1 VSQLKP
7 YRRAGTVIAA
17 ASVCWGL
24 GIAMVG
30 NVHAIHDPA
39 VRLSTLE
46 RHRGLWILGQ
56 FLAAAG
62 TAAAPLGFA
71 RFAQQLGRYQQH
83 QSGPV
88 KDSGAGPGPAQKL
101 ATASAAAFLA
111 GSPMF
116 VVTLAGRA
124 ADIERF
130 AYRRGP
136 AWPFLSYAGLQ
147 TFGIG
152 ALGGALLLSPLKGPT
167 ATGAAAS
174 APLFAAILLRY
185 KDLPPFV
192 FYAVELA
199 AGIRLMRY
207 AAGPETASPRIAA
220 PAEAPALQQLRVSPP
235 LRSW

>member
-1 VSQLKP
+1 MSQLKP
-7 YRRAGTVIAA
+7 YRRAGAVITA

-71 RFAQQLGRYQQH
+71 RFAQQLGRAQQH

-88 KDSGAGPGPAQKL
+88 KDSGPGTAQKL

-185 KDLPPFV
+185 KDLPPCV

-199 AGIRLMRY
+199 AGIRLMRD

-220 PAEAPALQQLRVSPP
+220 PATAPEPHQPP
-235 LRSW
+235 VNPRLRS

>member
-7 YRRAGTVIAA
+7 YRRAGAVITA

-71 RFAQQLGRYQQH
+71 RFAQQLGRAQQH

-116 VVTLAGRA
+116 LVTLAGRA

-136 AWPFLSYAGLQ
+136 SWPFLSYAGLQ

-220 PAEAPALQQLRVSPP
+220 PATAPEPHQPP
-235 LRSW
+235 VNPRLRS